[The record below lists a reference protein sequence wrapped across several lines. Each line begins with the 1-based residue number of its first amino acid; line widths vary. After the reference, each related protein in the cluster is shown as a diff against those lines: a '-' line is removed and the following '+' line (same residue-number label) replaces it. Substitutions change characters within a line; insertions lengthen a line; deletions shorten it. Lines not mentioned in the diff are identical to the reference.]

1 MVGGRCAVH
10 LAAKFGNSGL
20 CTACLTPRRRSR
32 RRSRPR
38 KGPRTATD
46 LSTARR
52 SATRDHRGHC
62 QAAAQAARMR
72 AGRAAAAAA
81 AAPAAA
87 AAAAR
92 SASEAASASARSAA
106 AASYVAAESASEPAS
121 RQTRAPPPRRVPRL
135 AGPRKL
141 WRKLPSRSSPPA
153 RSKSARASPQP
164 GMKHRRRAPARGP
177 GEWGRNGSSCAA
189 PRPRPR
195 LLSSCHRLPPQ
206 RVAEAQR
213 FLICCPPT
221 PSPHREVAHQKVC
234 ERAHGAPEV
243 CGSSRVASWVL
254 TGRWSAPRTAWGR
267 SLERNKACT
276 ALRRGDRLRWA
287 D

>member
-1 MVGGRCAVH
+1 MVNT
-10 LAAKFGNSGL
+10 LAEILERYTRHRRGPD
-20 CTACLTPRRRSR
+20 CPDTRRR
-32 RRSRPR
+32 
-38 KGPRTATD
+38 TAPPAS
-46 LSTARR
+46 LP
-52 SATRDHRGHC
+52 SAATHACDHRLYNTVAGCGLNKPVRHRG
-62 QAAAQAARMR
+62 AHNATPAAR
-72 AGRAAAAAA
+72 
-81 AAPAAA
+81 
-87 AAAAR
+87 
-92 SASEAASASARSAA
+92 SASARSAA

-213 FLICCPPT
+213 FLICCP
-221 PSPHREVAHQKVC
+221 R
-234 ERAHGAPEV
+234 R
-243 CGSSRVASWVL
+243 
-254 TGRWSAPRTAWGR
+254 PR
-267 SLERNKACT
+267 LIEK
-276 ALRRGDRLRWA
+276 
-287 D
+287 

>member
-1 MVGGRCAVH
+1 
-10 LAAKFGNSGL
+10 
-20 CTACLTPRRRSR
+20 
-32 RRSRPR
+32 
-38 KGPRTATD
+38 
-46 LSTARR
+46 
-52 SATRDHRGHC
+52 
-62 QAAAQAARMR
+62 MR

-213 FLICCPPT
+213 FLICCPPA

-276 ALRRGDRLRWA
+276 ALRRGDRLRWTPIHLIYPSVVA
-287 D
+287 FITECCGP